1 MDSNK
6 QKILEQL
13 QPDAYITAMT
23 IAERVGMSEKTVR
36 SRIKELNLELRQ
48 AGAQIVSKKAFGFSL
63 SITDKEVYEA
73 WKRNPKAGEE
83 SLPSIPAERAQY
95 LLGYLLNQNAYVKMD
110 DLSEFFYISRNTLTA
125 DIKKLT

>member
-1 MDSNK
+1 M
-6 QKILEQL
+6 
-13 QPDAYITAMT
+13 
-23 IAERVGMSEKTVR
+23 
-36 SRIKELNLELRQ
+36 
-48 AGAQIVSKKAFGFSL
+48 SKKAFGFSL

-125 DIKKLT
+125 DIKQVEAF